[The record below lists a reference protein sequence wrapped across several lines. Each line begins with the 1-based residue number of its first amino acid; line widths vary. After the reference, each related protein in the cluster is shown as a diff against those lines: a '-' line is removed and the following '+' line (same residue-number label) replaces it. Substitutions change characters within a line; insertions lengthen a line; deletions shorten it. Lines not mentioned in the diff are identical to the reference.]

1 MFQNH
6 GKTMRMFNGCIQDT
20 DNCCDI
26 YKDVERMVH
35 EKRNS
40 FVYNYNSGVPLMVIL
55 QFYLRK

>member
-1 MFQNH
+1 MFK
-6 GKTMRMFNGCIQDT
+6 GSMQDT

-40 FVYNYNSGVPLMVIL
+40 SVYNDNSGVPLMVIL